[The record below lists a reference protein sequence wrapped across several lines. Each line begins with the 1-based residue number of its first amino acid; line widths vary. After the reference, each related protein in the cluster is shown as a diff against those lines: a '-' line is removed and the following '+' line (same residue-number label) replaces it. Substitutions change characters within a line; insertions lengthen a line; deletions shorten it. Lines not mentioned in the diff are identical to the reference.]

1 MQPTVIGFPRKAY
14 VYKLMSILYNG
25 TSYETVAFIEL
36 KFSEYTIGIKQ
47 TSKLLNLCFWGRLRV
62 FGLGYVFLYRPTCFW
77 GAIWLCRMH
86 WIWATCFRVGYVF
99 LYRPTCFWGAIWW
112 CRMHWIWATCF
123 WIGLRVFV
131 SAYVFWGCYLV
142 VQDAL
147 NLGYVF
153 WGWVTCF
160 CIGLHVFGVLFGGV
174 GCTKWHLWTCYR

>member
-1 MQPTVIGFPRKAY
+1 MMQPTVIGFPRKAY

-62 FGLGYVFLYRPTCFW
+62 FGLGYVFLYR
-77 GAIWLCRMH
+77 
-86 WIWATCFRVGYVF
+86 ATCF
-99 LYRPTCFWGAIWW
+99 
-112 CRMHWIWATCF
+112 
-123 WIGLRVFV
+123 
-131 SAYVFWGCYLV
+131 CYLV
-142 VQDAL
+142 VPDAL

-160 CIGLHVFGVLFGGV
+160 CIGLRVFGVLFGGV
-174 GCTKWHLWTCYR
+174 GCTEFGLHVLGWVMCFWGAIWWCRMH

>member
-1 MQPTVIGFPRKAY
+1 MSILHFLLSSRTGLLTSESNSWQFYCKCWKVVHMMQPTVIGFPRKAY

-62 FGLGYVFLYRPTCFW
+62 FGLGYVFLYR
-77 GAIWLCRMH
+77 
-86 WIWATCFRVGYVF
+86 ATCF
-99 LYRPTCFWGAIWW
+99 
-112 CRMHWIWATCF
+112 
-123 WIGLRVFV
+123 
-131 SAYVFWGCYLV
+131 CYLV

-153 WGWVTCF
+153 SG
-160 CIGLHVFGVLFGGV
+160 GLRVFVSAYVFL
-174 GCTKWHLWTCYR
+174 GCYLVV